1 MTNREKAE
9 GLSFCG
15 CTACVDRIEAALN
28 EVEHAKKARA
38 EAELDGQ
45 IKTLEWVRRAG
56 DSTASGRRK
65 RN

>member
-1 MTNREKAE
+1 MTNREKAK

-38 EAELDGQ
+38 ELDRLRAEKAKLG
-45 IKTLEWVRRAG
+45 
-56 DSTASGRRK
+56 
-65 RN
+65 